1 MAKKG
6 GDFTEEHGR
15 KYEKSKENEEN

>member
-1 MAKKG
+1 MGKKG